1 MFREGIRYAS
11 FPPLLPF
18 IPLHGSLLSK
28 REKRFQGAKM
38 AMDKYFADLPRHEE
52 EEDRDKEI
60 PNRTLQKIC
69 TAYIVTIEE
78 IQYLLQ
84 YT

>member
-1 MFREGIRYAS
+1 MGAFS
-11 FPPLLPF
+11 Q
-18 IPLHGSLLSK
+18 K

-52 EEDRDKEI
+52 EEGRDKEI
-60 PNRTLQKIC
+60 PNGTLQKIC

-78 IQYLLQ
+78 IQFQLQ
-84 YT
+84 YSW